1 MADEAPEA
9 VQVDFVTLRGPGW
22 AQPAELARVGRNELV
37 YAVRGQLVVAGLAG
51 EKEISQAAGSEQHC
65 FEATPQEL
73 AALKGMQRGGV
84 PGRTARVTLVDVYWL
99 AETFAG
105 APGLDLLL
113 ARMALKSIV
122 PLPSSLPA
130 EEAQEPDD
138 DDFEEAAEQE
148 GVPAT
153 GPAEF

>member
-9 VQVDFVTLRGPGW
+9 VQVDFVTLRGAGW
-22 AQPAELARVGRNELV
+22 AQPVELARVGRNELV
-37 YAVRGQLVVAGLAG
+37 YAVRGQLVAAGLAA
-51 EKEISQAAGSEQHC
+51 EKEIRQAAGSEQHC
-65 FEATPQEL
+65 FEATAHEL
-73 AALKGMQRGGV
+73 AALKGMQQGGV
-84 PGRTARVTLVDVYWL
+84 PARTARVTLVNIYWL

-113 ARMALKSIV
+113 GRMVLKGIV

-138 DDFEEAAEQE
+138 DDIEEAAEQE
-148 GVPAT
+148 GVPAS
-153 GPAEF
+153 GAAEF

>member
-51 EKEISQAAGSEQHC
+51 EKEIRQAAGSEQHC